1 MAMMSTGNRFQ
12 SSQSPPQFNNSSNRG
27 KGRNSNGR
35 GRGGRGYSHNG
46 RGGFQNQNNYSSTNS
61 GNTGNQSQSPYYQIF
76 GKVGHLALDCYHR
89 MDYSYQGR
97 HPLAKLVALASGN
110 NLHSTSNQPPSGSSW
125 PTQTTP
131 SWMHHTQPS
140 WQLGVGK
147 KP

>member
-35 GRGGRGYSHNG
+35 SRGGRGYSHNG

-61 GNTGNQSQSPYYQIF
+61 GNIGNQSQSPYYQIF

-110 NLHSTSNQPPSGSSW
+110 NLHSTSNQPPFGSS
-125 PTQTTP
+125 
-131 SWMHHTQPS
+131 
-140 WQLGVGK
+140 
-147 KP
+147 